1 MGTTQAI
8 EIQIKYKSISN
19 TKLFIFNFQLRLSRK
34 QDKKMA
40 SSLRIIYPA
49 YHQPMDFSP
58 ESLFCAMNPCGPMM
72 RKRRRVMP
80 LDNWD
85 RMFSEMLLPSYEIY
99 RHRKS
104 PSAKDNTDGITS
116 DTFSTKMKLKN
127 FKPGDIQVR
136 VTADKKVVVEAKQE
150 VKEENEGFRSYQ
162 LREFKQSLDVP
173 ENVNIEELTSSFN
186 EKGELTISAPLL
198 TLPEPKK
205 DETESKVPVTFEKD
219 DKENEGNCECPQTK
233 CNDAEDSCS
242 SKQVEKEENKDV
254 PPSTSN

>member
-58 ESLFCAMNPCGPMM
+58 ESLFCAMNSCGPMM

-104 PSAKDNTDGITS
+104 LSEKDSKEVGKTS
-116 DTFSTKMKLKN
+116 DNFTKKMKLKN
-127 FKPGDIQVR
+127 FKPEDIQVR

-150 VKEENEGFRSYQ
+150 VKEENEGFHSYQ
-162 LREFKQSLDVP
+162 LREFRQSLDVP
-173 ENVNIEELTSSFN
+173 ENVNIEELTSSLN
-186 EKGELTISAPLL
+186 EKCELTITAPLL
-198 TLPEPKK
+198 ALPEP
-205 DETESKVPVTFEKD
+205 ETKETKLSVTF
-219 DKENEGNCECPQTK
+219 DK
-233 CNDAEDSCS
+233 
-242 SKQVEKEENKDV
+242 KEEEENIEQENQSQFDDDQ
-254 PPSTSN
+254 PSTPTNQST

>member
-58 ESLFCAMNPCGPMM
+58 ESLFCAMNSCGPMM

-104 PSAKDNTDGITS
+104 PSAKDNTDGKTS
-116 DTFSTKMKLKN
+116 DNFTKKMKLKN
-127 FKPGDIQVR
+127 FKPSDIQIR

-150 VKEENEGFRSYQ
+150 VKEENEGFHSYQ

-186 EKGELTISAPLL
+186 EKGELTITAPLL
-198 TLPEPKK
+198 SLPEP
-205 DETESKVPVTFEKD
+205 ETEETKLPVTF
-219 DKENEGNCECPQTK
+219 DK
-233 CNDAEDSCS
+233 
-242 SKQVEKEENKDV
+242 KEEENTEQENQSQLDDDQ
-254 PPSTSN
+254 PSTSAN

>member
-58 ESLFCAMNPCGPMM
+58 ESLFCAMNSCGPMM

-104 PSAKDNTDGITS
+104 LSEKDSKEVGKTS
-116 DTFSTKMKLKN
+116 DNFTKKMKLKN
-127 FKPGDIQVR
+127 FKPEDIQVR
-136 VTADKKVVVEAKQE
+136 ITADKKVVVEAKQE
-150 VKEENEGFRSYQ
+150 VKEENEGFHSYQ
-162 LREFKQSLDVP
+162 LREFRQSFDVP

-186 EKGELTISAPLL
+186 EKGELTITAPLL
-198 TLPEPKK
+198 ALPEPKK
-205 DETESKVPVTFEKD
+205 KKRNQKFQLPLK
-219 DKENEGNCECPQTK
+219 KMTK
-233 CNDAEDSCS
+233 RTMPTAN
-242 SKQVEKEENKDV
+242 
-254 PPSTSN
+254 